1 MINSDVIALSC
12 SVLTAG
18 LIAGVIY
25 QLNRL

>member
-1 MINSDVIALSC
+1 MIDHTVILLTTT
-12 SVLTAG
+12 VLTGG

>member
-1 MINSDVIALSC
+1 MIDHNVILLTTT
-12 SVLTAG
+12 VLTGG

>member
-1 MINSDVIALSC
+1 MINPDVIALSC

>member
-1 MINSDVIALSC
+1 VIDHNLIALSC
-12 SVLTAG
+12 SVLTGA

>member
-1 MINSDVIALSC
+1 MIDHNVIM
-12 SVLTAG
+12 LTTTVMTGA

>member
-1 MINSDVIALSC
+1 MINPDVVALSC